1 MRLNSEQKVDYAK
14 KFSAQERLL
23 RTEHPEIAVLLRQ
36 VIVLLYDAAA
46 KAYHDQS
53 AAVRAVSPSITV
65 SVSVLSEPVK
75 NANDDA
81 DDDDADDID
90 DSGGNIGDGVGRY
103 DSRVD
108 EIDEDEN

>member
-75 NANDDA
+75 NANDD
-81 DDDDADDID
+81 DDDDID
-90 DSGGNIGDGVGRY
+90 DGGGNIGDGVGRY